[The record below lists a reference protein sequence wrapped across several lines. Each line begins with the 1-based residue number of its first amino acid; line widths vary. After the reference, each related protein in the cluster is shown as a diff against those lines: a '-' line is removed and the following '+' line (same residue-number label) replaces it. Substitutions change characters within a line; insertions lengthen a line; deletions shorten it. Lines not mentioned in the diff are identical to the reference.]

1 VNDKQDIP
9 EKQPP
14 QPTDT
19 VDNTASPLKRLAASF
34 IDIFLVLIFVQPF
47 LEKDMQVLIQ
57 KNTFVLSPDLALK
70 ILMYEVLVF
79 FALNMFFLY
88 RHSQT
93 IGKRVMNIAIR
104 DLQNQ
109 KPHFANLILN
119 RYLVQ
124 IPMMIVPLLNIV
136 DISFILIRKDRRCIH
151 DLIAKTK
158 VVDLRIQTS
167 VTPNSLIA

>member
-1 VNDKQDIP
+1 VNDQQDIP
-9 EKQPP
+9 EKQPA
-14 QPTDT
+14 QPEIII
-19 VDNTASPLKRLAASF
+19 DNTASPLKRLAASC

-47 LEKDMQVLIQ
+47 LEKDVQALIQ

-70 ILMYEVLVF
+70 ILIYEVLVF
-79 FALNMFFLY
+79 FVLNTFFLY

-104 DLQNQ
+104 DMQNQ
-109 KPHFANLILN
+109 KPNFANLILN
-119 RYLVQ
+119 RYLIQ
-124 IPMMIVPLLNIV
+124 IPMMVVPLLNIV
-136 DISFILIRKDRRCIH
+136 DISFILIRKDHRCIH

-167 VTPNSLIA
+167 ATPNSLLA

>member
-1 VNDKQDIP
+1 VNDKQEYP
-9 EKQPP
+9 EQQPP
-14 QPTDT
+14 QPANTI
-19 VDNTASPLKRLAASF
+19 DNTASPLKRLGASF

-47 LEKDMQVLIQ
+47 LEKDVQALIQ
-57 KNTFVLSPDLALK
+57 KNTFVLPPELALK
-70 ILMYEVLVF
+70 ILTYEVVVF
-79 FALNMFFLY
+79 FALNIFFLY

-104 DLQNQ
+104 DMQNQ
-109 KPHFANLILN
+109 KPQFANLILN
-119 RYLVQ
+119 RYVVQ
-124 IPMMIVPLLNIV
+124 IPMMIVPMLNIV
-136 DISFILIRKDRRCIH
+136 DISFILLRKDRRAIH